1 MTTLS
6 MDDELL
12 FPPTPPALDVPQEL
26 ILGIAMGMEDP
37 DEVASRYGF
46 EGPKWDKL
54 KAWKPFN
61 DAVAKQRTEFETSGM
76 TFRIKAKALTEDVF
90 EDAYKIAR
98 SHESTLMQKL
108 EFVKLGA
115 KLGDMEPKQTAQ
127 VNAGP
132 GFSITINMGDMSK
145 KPQTID
151 MSAESVDEVKVIEQ
165 TEALEQVVAADKPK
179 RKKKVQAD

>member
-1 MTTLS
+1 
-6 MDDELL
+6 
-12 FPPTPPALDVPQEL
+12 
-26 ILGIAMGMEDP
+26 MGMEDP

-46 EGPKWDKL
+46 DGPKWL
-54 KAWKPFN
+54 RLQAWKPFI
-61 DAVAKQRTEFETSGM
+61 DAVAKQKAELETSGI

-132 GFSITINMGDMSK
+132 GFSITINMGDVSK
-145 KPQTID
+145 KSQNID
-151 MSAESVDEVKVIEQ
+151 MSVEHVQEVEEIRQIEQ